1 MGLIGHQWRKHG
13 TCSGLS
19 QRDYFAVTRAAHERL
34 TIPPELTTADGAES
48 LSVQAI
54 EAAFEKKNSGM
65 TSESSLLPAKAGYSK
80 KSGLLR
86 QGTEI
91 QGLSSSRPT
100 GLQTRHRLAASS
112 TMMERHRM
120 KILYSPA
127 SPYSN
132 KVRMA
137 AHHAGIAAESVLT
150 ETNSNP
156 PQLIDNNPL
165 GKIPTL
171 ITADGLAIYDSRAI
185 MHFIDRETG
194 GKLYPKNHEKRTRIE
209 IFEALCDGICDSL
222 LAIVYE
228 KRFHP
233 PEKVHQPWIDRQW
246 DKVERGLDHLEAN
259 LPKTGSK
266 LNAGHFALAATLRYI
281 ELRFAGEGRRAGPSS
296 RTGLPNSKS
305 TSRIIRSSRL
315 ELLRVPLIPLPQPS
329 PRRRGEGTRSPA
341 LPRIQRRKRPG
352 ACRLSPS
359 PRLRGE
365 GAGRR
370 MRGT

>member
-1 MGLIGHQWRKHG
+1 
-13 TCSGLS
+13 
-19 QRDYFAVTRAAHERL
+19 
-34 TIPPELTTADGAES
+34 
-48 LSVQAI
+48 
-54 EAAFEKKNSGM
+54 
-65 TSESSLLPAKAGYSK
+65 
-80 KSGLLR
+80 
-86 QGTEI
+86 
-91 QGLSSSRPT
+91 
-100 GLQTRHRLAASS
+100 
-112 TMMERHRM
+112 MMERHRM

-150 ETNSNP
+150 ETNANP

-171 ITADGLAIYDSRAI
+171 ITDDGLAIYDSRAI

-246 DKVERGLDHLEAN
+246 EKVERGLDYLEAN
-259 LPKTGSK
+259 LPKTGGK

-281 ELRFAGEGRRAGPSS
+281 ELRFAGEWQKGRPKLKNWPAKFEKHFPDY
-296 RTGLPNSKS
+296 SKFK
-305 TSRIIRSSRL
+305 
-315 ELLRVPLIPLPQPS
+315 
-329 PRRRGEGTRSPA
+329 A
-341 LPRIQRRKRPG
+341 
-352 ACRLSPS
+352 
-359 PRLRGE
+359 
-365 GAGRR
+365 
-370 MRGT
+370 